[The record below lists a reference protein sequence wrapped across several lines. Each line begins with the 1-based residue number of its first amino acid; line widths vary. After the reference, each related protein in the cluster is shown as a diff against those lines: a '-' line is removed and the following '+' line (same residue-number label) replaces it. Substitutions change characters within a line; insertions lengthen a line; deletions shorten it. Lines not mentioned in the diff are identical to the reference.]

1 MKFEKIRSNDQ
12 VRQFVDSEVGK
23 GTSYTKIS
31 KSLWNKYGVSISH
44 VSIGNYAKEV
54 LNAEKREKFGRA
66 KEVEQDAAHEE
77 LVQMLHDIENHY
89 LSFDVDSDELDEL
102 VENLQ
107 SGYSTGNKLVRYS
120 LCSILGAQIL
130 ICRDL
135 QQKYILGQVKY
146 PKDQLASLNTLCTL
160 MTKIN
165 I

>member
-12 VRQFVDSEVGK
+12 IKQFIDSEVEK
-23 GTSYTKIS
+23 STSYTKIS
-31 KSLWNKYGVSISH
+31 KSLWDNHGVSISH
-44 VSIGNYAKEV
+44 VSIGNYAKEM

-66 KEVEQDAAHEE
+66 KEVEQDAEHEE
-77 LVQMLHDIENHY
+77 LVQMLHDIENQD
-89 LSFDVDSDELDEL
+89 LSLDVDAEELEEL

-107 SGYSTGNKLVRYS
+107 SGYSTGNKLVRYN
-120 LCSILGAQIL
+120 LCSVLGAQIL

-146 PKDQLASLNTLCTL
+146 PKDQLSGLNMLCTL